1 MRLIQAL
8 QAISQSII
16 SPNTCSLFLHVHD
29 KSFCLSRSL
38 LLIHPSLTFCSLT
51 HVPHAGSGLRGLSV
65 RLLADALCRAAGFWP
80 ICPFQLFTPSTVR
93 KQCTPDA
100 TAVTTEPSEPK
111 WLPRLRALGGSWF
124 RKWSK
129 TRLLYANSKPTDA
142 QNGSNPMEKVVLSSF
157 GCGSCDNFGRYYD
170 YKSCS
175 LRCETQ
181 KVHIFVSA
189 FWNATMTYD
198 DRIAW
203 RLFSNVV
210 LAPDG

>member
-100 TAVTTEPSEPK
+100 TAVTAEPSEPK

-129 TRLLYANSKPTDA
+129 TRLLYANSKPIEMHKTDLTQRRRWFCLHLDVEA
-142 QNGSNPMEKVVLSSF
+142 VTTLADTTIINHVLWGVRPKKYTFLSQRF
-157 GCGSCDNFGRYYD
+157 
-170 YKSCS
+170 
-175 LRCETQ
+175 EMQ
-181 KVHIFVSA
+181 QWHM
-189 FWNATMTYD
+189 MT
-198 DRIAW
+198 
-203 RLFSNVV
+203 
-210 LAPDG
+210 G